1 MDQSTTEE
9 ISPLLSSAGLFL
21 ETRSTSPIETG
32 VTSIEDSLPPQETL
46 SHISDP
52 STSPTPVQDAQLR
65 ELLQDAEHQIRVC
78 SVSFK

>member
-21 ETRSTSPIETG
+21 KRRPTRPIETD
-32 VTSIEDSLPPQETL
+32 VTSIEDALPPQETL

-52 STSPTPVQDAQLR
+52 STCPTPVQDAQLR
-65 ELLQDAEHQIRVC
+65 DLLQDAEHQIQVC